1 MLHVYFWSDKPL
13 NMFSLPMMKI
23 CHEIKEAT
31 VCMREN
37 EKIKAFSDGLG
48 TRNNTAYH
56 TQNAVEKKNWYKF
69 KSSVEFNRLL
79 QLKDISL

>member
-56 TQNAVEKKNWYKF
+56 TQNAVEKKIG
-69 KSSVEFNRLL
+69 
-79 QLKDISL
+79 ISLNHPWNLTDCYN